1 MPAQISFRHLCSLIQ
16 IQDGKIDGV
25 IEYLNLQTGE
35 EELNQ
40 LRTRARCAWNW
51 TRLYAPDSF
60 RFALRPRGS
69 KPLDLTASEK
79 KAVVLLRREV
89 EEKLNSHDE
98 KSLSEAIYALAGEAK
113 LEPKVFFKLVYRVL
127 IEKEMGPRLAGFLLT
142 IGRERALDLL
152 GGY

>member
-1 MPAQISFRHLCSLIQ
+1 
-16 IQDGKIDGV
+16 
-25 IEYLNLQTGE
+25 
-35 EELNQ
+35 
-40 LRTRARCAWNW
+40 
-51 TRLYAPDSF
+51 
-60 RFALRPRGS
+60 
-69 KPLDLTASEK
+69 
-79 KAVVLLRREV
+79 V